1 MKTSIRIALVFAFAL
16 PSALSAQAP
25 APGTPGESPLF
36 VKVQLDNSVKLSALK
51 PGDSV
56 EGKLARDVYS
66 PESKVFAAGSEVRL
80 AVSQVERKR
89 TIPSARWPWVAK
101 LFMPRHQNFPM
112 FKDVSILMPDGT
124 QNLVQASLLS
134 ASRMKEVSPLSGKS
148 KKNHTSAKSVSVGND
163 SPAQNSARDRQS
175 ASRGPVL
182 FLEAYESGDQHSRP
196 SDWVLPSAANSA
208 ILPAGTAC
216 RVLLLKDI
224 SGSKS
229 HPGDPIQARVLEPV
243 LSDSHIVLPAGSLFE
258 GRVLQA
264 TRPRIM
270 SRAGS
275 LTISF
280 ESITLPEGNRI
291 PVSASLASLDVS
303 SGSPTKIDR
312 EGRLHGSRP
321 GVAWMLINGGATAGL
336 AKVADDTT
344 QFVIEAIISTATD
357 ASTAGTAR
365 IVSTAVSGIFLLT
378 RKGQDVVLP
387 SHTEMSITLNRPFTL
402 SPQLASVG
410 SPKTSISTE

>member
-1 MKTSIRIALVFAFAL
+1 MKTSIRTALFLAVAVPLAVR
-16 PSALSAQAP
+16 AQVP
-25 APGTPGESPLF
+25 AAGKASESPLF

-51 PGDSV
+51 RGDSV

-66 PESKVFAAGSEVRL
+66 PENKIFAAGSQVRL
-80 AVSQVERKR
+80 TVNQVERKR
-89 TIPSARWPWVAK
+89 TVPSARWPWVAK
-101 LFMPRHQNFPM
+101 LFMPHHQNFPV
-112 FKDVSILMPDGT
+112 FKAASIFMPDGT
-124 QNLVQASLLS
+124 QSLVQASLLS
-134 ASRMKEVSPLSGKS
+134 ASRMKEVSFVSGKS
-148 KKNHTSAKSVSVGND
+148 RKKDASAKSVFVGND
-163 SPAQNSARDRQS
+163 SPIRNSAHDGPL

-182 FLEAYESGDQHSRP
+182 FLEAYQSGDHRSQP
-196 SDWVLPSAANSA
+196 SDWALPSAANSA
-208 ILPAGTAC
+208 VLPAGTAC

-224 SGSKS
+224 SASKS
-229 HPGDPIQARVLEPV
+229 HPGDAIQARLLEPV

-264 TRPRIM
+264 TPPRTM

-280 ESITLPEGNRI
+280 ESITLPEGNRV
-291 PVSASLASLDVS
+291 PVSGSLASLGVR
-303 SGSPTKIDR
+303 SGSPTRIDR

-344 QFVIEAIISTATD
+344 QIVIEAIISTATD

-378 RKGQDVVLP
+378 RKGHDVVLP
-387 SHTEMSITLNRPFTL
+387 SHTEMSIMINRPFTL
-402 SPQLASVG
+402 APQVASAAV
-410 SPKTSISTE
+410 SNSLIPTE

>member
-1 MKTSIRIALVFAFAL
+1 MKTSIRIALVLGVAL
-16 PSALSAQAP
+16 PLALCAQAP
-25 APGTPGESPLF
+25 TAGRPGESPLF

-66 PESKVFAAGSEVRL
+66 PASKVFAAGSEVRL
-80 AVSQVERKR
+80 TVNQVERKR
-89 TIPSARWPWVAK
+89 RIPSARWPWVAK

-112 FKDVSILMPDGT
+112 FKDASISMPDGS
-124 QNLVQASLLS
+124 QSLVQASLLS
-134 ASRMKEVSPLSGKS
+134 ANRMKEVSAVSGRS
-148 KKNHTSAKSVSVGND
+148 RKKDPSAKSVSIGND
-163 SPAQNSARDRQS
+163 SPAQNSAHGRPEVT
-175 ASRGPVL
+175 RGPVL
-182 FLEAYESGDQHSRP
+182 FLEAYQSGDQHSRP
-196 SDWVLPSAANSA
+196 SDWALPSAANSA
-208 ILPAGTAC
+208 VLAAGTAC

-229 HPGDPIQARVLEPV
+229 HPGDAIQARLLEPV

-280 ESITLPEGNRI
+280 ESITLPGGNRI
-291 PVSASLASLDVS
+291 PVSASLTSLDVS

-344 QFVIEAIISTATD
+344 QLVIETIVSTATD

-365 IVSTAVSGIFLLT
+365 IVSTAVSGVFLLT

-402 SPQLASVG
+402 SPQLASAAV
-410 SPKTSISTE
+410 SNPSIPTE

>member
-1 MKTSIRIALVFAFAL
+1 
-16 PSALSAQAP
+16 
-25 APGTPGESPLF
+25 
-36 VKVQLDNSVKLSALK
+36 
-51 PGDSV
+51 
-56 EGKLARDVYS
+56 
-66 PESKVFAAGSEVRL
+66 
-80 AVSQVERKR
+80 
-89 TIPSARWPWVAK
+89 
-101 LFMPRHQNFPM
+101 MPRPSQFP
-112 FKDVSILMPDGT
+112 LGT
-124 QNLVQASLLS
+124 TVLLRTLRMGDPRPCS
-134 ASRMKEVSPLSGKS
+134 PRVPFFSSR
-148 KKNHTSAKSVSVGND
+148 
-163 SPAQNSARDRQS
+163 
-175 ASRGPVL
+175 
-182 FLEAYESGDQHSRP
+182 AYQSGDLHSRP
-196 SDWVLPSAANSA
+196 SDWALPSAANSA
-208 ILPAGTAC
+208 VLPAGTAC

-229 HPGDPIQARVLEPV
+229 HPGDAIQARLLEPV

-280 ESITLPEGNRI
+280 GSITLPEGNRI
-291 PVSASLASLDVS
+291 PVSASLTSLDVS

-344 QFVIEAIISTATD
+344 QLVIETIVSTATD
-357 ASTAGTAR
+357 ASTAGTAL
-365 IVSTAVSGIFLLT
+365 IVSTAVSGVFLLT

-402 SPQLASVG
+402 SPHLASAAV
-410 SPKTSISTE
+410 SNPSIPTE